1 MMRKRIL
8 AFVLAAALISS
19 LLVTAAVAEEDG
31 APAEAAQSEESA
43 PTENQSSE
51 TTAVTDGES
60 TAGETEE
67 PQQDA
72 ETEIPAPDPVGQLS
86 FANLENRM
94 RENNLT
100 ILMLEESIASIDEI
114 DFDKRIDD
122 LRQQLNNIAKL
133 QYLAVT
139 DPDKLAALG
148 MGGETFESLQASY
161 DTIKKTFDDMQEG
174 KVQDDYDAAVRQLRN
189 TEDQMIKTAET
200 IYINILELQNTD
212 AQLQRSLAA
221 MNRTVQEMELRYDLG
236 QISALQLQQTESGRT
251 QLKSSLETVE
261 MNLDNLIVQM
271 EVMIGAEQTGALKL
285 GEIPDV
291 TDEQI
296 AAMDLEKD
304 LAAAKEV
311 SYALFDAQ
319 KTLNDAKETYEDAI
333 DGKGIN
339 SYQRKSAEHTWK
351 AAQYTYEA
359 AVQSFELSFRT
370 AFNAVAD
377 QQQILKASRTALAL
391 QQDTYAS
398 MELKYQQGSI
408 SKNALQDAKDDLD
421 DAQTAVDTARH
432 NLFTAYRTYRWA
444 VDKGLL
450 NT

>member
-1 MMRKRIL
+1 MRKRIL
-8 AFVLAAALISS
+8 AFVLAAALIGS

-31 APAEAAQSEESA
+31 APAETAQSGESV
-43 PTENQSSE
+43 PTENESGE
-51 TTAVTDGES
+51 TAAVTDGES
-60 TAGETEE
+60 TAGETEK

-114 DFDKRIDD
+114 DFDKQIDD
-122 LRQQLNNIAKL
+122 LRQQLNKIAASITIL
-133 QYLAVT
+133 RLMG
-139 DPDKLAALG
+139 DSEAADA
-148 MGGETFESLQASY
+148 LQADY
-161 DTIKKTFDDMQEG
+161 DSMKAQFDQLYEG
-174 KVQDDYDAAVRQLRN
+174 DVQDDYDAAVRQLRN

-377 QQQILKASRTALAL
+377 QQQILKASQTALAL

>member
-8 AFVLAAALISS
+8 AFALAAALIGS

-31 APAEAAQSEESA
+31 APAETAQSGESV
-43 PTENQSSE
+43 PTENESGE
-51 TTAVTDGES
+51 TAAVTDGES
-60 TAGETEE
+60 TAGETQE

-72 ETEIPAPDPVGQLS
+72 QTEIPAPDPVGQLS

-114 DFDKRIDD
+114 DFDKQIDD
-122 LRQQLNNIAKL
+122 LRQQLNKIAASITIL
-133 QYLAVT
+133 RLMG
-139 DPDKLAALG
+139 DSEAADA
-148 MGGETFESLQASY
+148 LQANY
-161 DTIKKTFDDMQEG
+161 DSMKAQFDQLYEG
-174 KVQDDYDAAVRQLRN
+174 DVQDDYDAAVRQLRN

-200 IYINILELQNTD
+200 IYINILELHNTD

-377 QQQILKASRTALAL
+377 QQQILKASQTALAL

>member
-1 MMRKRIL
+1 MRKRIL

-86 FANLENRM
+86 FANLESRM

-100 ILMLEESIASIDEI
+100 VLMLEESIASIDEI
-114 DFDKRIDD
+114 DFDKMQED
-122 LRQQLNNIAKL
+122 LRDQLNDIAKL
-133 QYLAVT
+133 QYVSIAY
-139 DPDKLAALG
+139 PEAAGG
-148 MGGETFESLQASY
+148 MTFDSLQSSY
-161 DTIKKTFDDMQEG
+161 DALKEQFDDLKEG
-174 KVQDDYDAAVRQLRN
+174 KIQDDYDAVVRQLRN

-212 AQLQRSLAA
+212 EQLQRSLAA

-251 QLKSSLETVE
+251 QLKSNLETVE

-296 AAMDLEKD
+296 AAMDLDKD

-333 DGKGIN
+333 DGKGIS

-370 AFNAVAD
+370 AFNAVTD
-377 QQQILKASRTALAL
+377 QQQILKASQTALAL

-444 VDKGLL
+444 VDRGLL

>member
-1 MMRKRIL
+1 MRKRIL

-86 FANLENRM
+86 FANLESRM

-100 ILMLEESIASIDEI
+100 VLMLEESIASIDEI
-114 DFDKRIDD
+114 DFDKMQED
-122 LRQQLNNIAKL
+122 LRDQLNDIAKL
-133 QYLAVT
+133 QYVSIAY
-139 DPDKLAALG
+139 PEAAGG
-148 MGGETFESLQASY
+148 MTFDSLQSSY
-161 DTIKKTFDDMQEG
+161 DALKEQFDDLKEG
-174 KVQDDYDAAVRQLRN
+174 KIQDDYDAVVRQLRN

-212 AQLQRSLAA
+212 EQLQRSLAA

-251 QLKSSLETVE
+251 QLKSNLETVE

-296 AAMDLEKD
+296 AAMNLEKD

-333 DGKGIN
+333 DGKGIS

-370 AFNAVAD
+370 AFNAVTD
-377 QQQILKASRTALAL
+377 QQQILKASQTALAL

-444 VDKGLL
+444 VDRGLL

>member
-8 AFVLAAALISS
+8 AFVLAAALIGS

-31 APAEAAQSEESA
+31 NAPAETAQSG
-43 PTENQSSE
+43 ENVPAEDQSDAAAAE
-51 TTAVTDGES
+51 ADGES
-60 TAGETEE
+60 TGAEETSQE
-67 PQQDA
+67 DA
-72 ETEIPAPDPVGQLS
+72 QTEVPPPDPVGQLS
-86 FANLENRM
+86 FANLESRM

-100 ILMLEESIASIDEI
+100 ILMLEESIASIDAI
-114 DFDKRIDD
+114 DFDKQIDD
-122 LRQQLNNIAKL
+122 LRQQLNKIAASITTL
-133 QYLAVT
+133 RL
-139 DPDKLAALG
+139 
-148 MGGETFESLQASY
+148 MGDSETADALQANY
-161 DTIKKTFDDMQEG
+161 DSMKAQFDQLYEG
-174 KVQDDYDAAVRQLRN
+174 DVRDDYDAAVRQLRN

-212 AQLQRSLAA
+212 AQLQRSLTA

-236 QISALQLQQTESGRT
+236 QISALQLQQTKSGQT

-261 MNLDNLIVQM
+261 MNLDNLVVQM

-285 GEIPDV
+285 GDIPDV

-311 SYALFDAQ
+311 SYTLFDAQ

-377 QQQILKASRTALAL
+377 QQQILKAAQMALAL
-391 QQDTYAS
+391 QQDTYES

>member
-8 AFVLAAALISS
+8 AFVLAAALIGS

-31 APAEAAQSEESA
+31 APAETAQSGESV
-43 PTENQSSE
+43 PTENESGE
-51 TTAVTDGES
+51 TAAVTDGES
-60 TAGETEE
+60 TAGETEK

-114 DFDKRIDD
+114 DFDKQIDD
-122 LRQQLNNIAKL
+122 LRQQLNKIAASITIL
-133 QYLAVT
+133 RLMG
-139 DPDKLAALG
+139 DSEAADA
-148 MGGETFESLQASY
+148 LQADY
-161 DTIKKTFDDMQEG
+161 DSMKAQFDQLYEG
-174 KVQDDYDAAVRQLRN
+174 DVQDDYDAAVRQLRN

-377 QQQILKASRTALAL
+377 QQQILKASQTALAL

>member
-1 MMRKRIL
+1 MRKRIL
-8 AFVLAAALISS
+8 AFVLAAALIGS

-31 APAEAAQSEESA
+31 APAETAQSGESA
-43 PTENQSSE
+43 PTENESGE
-51 TTAVTDGES
+51 AAAPTDGES
-60 TAGETEE
+60 TAGETQK

-72 ETEIPAPDPVGQLS
+72 EIEIPAPDPVGQLS
-86 FANLENRM
+86 FGNLESRL

-100 ILMLEESIASIDEI
+100 VLMLEESIASIDEI
-114 DFDKRIDD
+114 DFDKMQED
-122 LRQQLNNIAKL
+122 LRKQLNDIAKL
-133 QYLAVT
+133 QYLSIVY
-139 DPDKLAALG
+139 PEAAGG
-148 MGGETFESLQASY
+148 MTFDSLQSSY
-161 DTIKKTFDDMQEG
+161 DALKEQFDDLKEG
-174 KVQDDYDAAVRQLRN
+174 KIQDDYAAVVRQLRN

-200 IYINILELQNTD
+200 IYINVLELQNTD
-212 AQLQRSLAA
+212 EQLQRSLAA

-261 MNLDNLIVQM
+261 MNLNNLIVQM

-377 QQQILKASRTALAL
+377 QQQILKASQTALAL

-444 VDKGLL
+444 VDRGLL

>member
-1 MMRKRIL
+1 MRKRIL

-72 ETEIPAPDPVGQLS
+72 QTEIPAPDPVGQLS
-86 FANLENRM
+86 FANLESRM

-100 ILMLEESIASIDEI
+100 VLMLEESIASIDEI
-114 DFDKRIDD
+114 DFDKMQED
-122 LRQQLNNIAKL
+122 LRDQLNDIAKL
-133 QYLAVT
+133 QYVSIAY
-139 DPDKLAALG
+139 PEAAGG
-148 MGGETFESLQASY
+148 MTFDSLQSSY
-161 DTIKKTFDDMQEG
+161 DALKEQFDDLKEG
-174 KVQDDYDAAVRQLRN
+174 KIQDDYDAVVRQLRN

-212 AQLQRSLAA
+212 EQLQRSLAA

-251 QLKSSLETVE
+251 QLKSNLETVE

-333 DGKGIN
+333 DGKGIS

-370 AFNAVAD
+370 AFNAVTD
-377 QQQILKASRTALAL
+377 QQQILKASQTALAL

-444 VDKGLL
+444 VDRGLL

>member
-8 AFVLAAALISS
+8 AFMLAAALIGS

-31 APAEAAQSEESA
+31 APAETAQSGESV
-43 PTENQSSE
+43 PTENQSGE
-51 TTAVTDGES
+51 AAAPTDGES
-60 TAGETEE
+60 TAGETQE

-72 ETEIPAPDPVGQLS
+72 QTEIPAPDPVGQLS

-114 DFDKRIDD
+114 DFDKQIDD
-122 LRQQLNNIAKL
+122 LRQQLNKIAASITIL
-133 QYLAVT
+133 RLMG
-139 DPDKLAALG
+139 DSEAADA
-148 MGGETFESLQASY
+148 LQANY
-161 DTIKKTFDDMQEG
+161 DSMKAQFDQLYEG
-174 KVQDDYDAAVRQLRN
+174 DVQDDYDAAVRQLRN

-377 QQQILKASRTALAL
+377 QQQILKASQTALAL

-408 SKNALQDAKDDLD
+408 SKNTLQDAKDDLD

>member
-1 MMRKRIL
+1 MRKRIL

-86 FANLENRM
+86 FANLESRM

-100 ILMLEESIASIDEI
+100 VLMLEESIASIDEI
-114 DFDKRIDD
+114 DFDKMQED
-122 LRQQLNNIAKL
+122 LRDQLNDIAKL
-133 QYLAVT
+133 QYVSIAY
-139 DPDKLAALG
+139 PEAAG
-148 MGGETFESLQASY
+148 RMTFDSLQSSY
-161 DTIKKTFDDMQEG
+161 DALKEQFDDLKEG
-174 KVQDDYDAAVRQLRN
+174 KIQDDYDAVVRQLRN

-212 AQLQRSLAA
+212 EQLQRSLAA

-251 QLKSSLETVE
+251 QLKSNLETVE

-271 EVMIGAEQTGALKL
+271 EVMIAA

-333 DGKGIN
+333 DGKGIS

-370 AFNAVAD
+370 AFNAVTD
-377 QQQILKASRTALAL
+377 QQQILKASQTALAL
-391 QQDTYAS
+391 QQDTS

-444 VDKGLL
+444 VDRGLL

>member
-1 MMRKRIL
+1 MRKRIL
-8 AFVLAAALISS
+8 AFVLAAALIGS

-31 APAEAAQSEESA
+31 APAETAQSGESV
-43 PTENQSSE
+43 PTENESGE
-51 TTAVTDGES
+51 TAAVTDGES
-60 TAGETEE
+60 TAGETQE

-72 ETEIPAPDPVGQLS
+72 QTEIPAPDPVGQLS

-114 DFDKRIDD
+114 DFDKQIDD
-122 LRQQLNNIAKL
+122 LRQQLNKIAASITIL
-133 QYLAVT
+133 RLMG
-139 DPDKLAALG
+139 DSEAADA
-148 MGGETFESLQASY
+148 LQANY
-161 DTIKKTFDDMQEG
+161 DSMKAQFDQLYEG
-174 KVQDDYDAAVRQLRN
+174 DVQDDYDAAVRQLRN

-236 QISALQLQQTESGRT
+236 QISTLQLQQTESGRT

-377 QQQILKASRTALAL
+377 QQQILKASQTALAL
-391 QQDTYAS
+391 QQNTYAS

>member
-1 MMRKRIL
+1 MRKRIL

-86 FANLENRM
+86 FANLESRM

-100 ILMLEESIASIDEI
+100 VLMLEESIASIDEI
-114 DFDKRIDD
+114 DFDKMQED
-122 LRQQLNNIAKL
+122 LRDQLNDIAKL
-133 QYLAVT
+133 QYVSIAY
-139 DPDKLAALG
+139 PEAADG
-148 MGGETFESLQASY
+148 MTFDSLQSSY
-161 DTIKKTFDDMQEG
+161 DALKEQFDDLKEG
-174 KVQDDYDAAVRQLRN
+174 KIQDDYDAVVRQLRN

-212 AQLQRSLAA
+212 EQLQRSLAA

-251 QLKSSLETVE
+251 QLKSNLETVE

-333 DGKGIN
+333 DGKGIS

-370 AFNAVAD
+370 AFNAVTD
-377 QQQILKASRTALAL
+377 QQQILKASQTALAL

-444 VDKGLL
+444 VDRGLL

>member
-8 AFVLAAALISS
+8 AFVLAAALIGS

-31 APAEAAQSEESA
+31 APAETAQSGESV
-43 PTENQSSE
+43 PTENQSGE
-51 TTAVTDGES
+51 AAAPTDGES
-60 TAGETEE
+60 TAGETQE

-72 ETEIPAPDPVGQLS
+72 QTEIPAPDPVGQLS

-114 DFDKRIDD
+114 DFDKQIDD
-122 LRQQLNNIAKL
+122 LRQQLNKIAASITIL
-133 QYLAVT
+133 RLMG
-139 DPDKLAALG
+139 DSEAADA
-148 MGGETFESLQASY
+148 LQANY
-161 DTIKKTFDDMQEG
+161 DSMKAQFDQLYEG
-174 KVQDDYDAAVRQLRN
+174 DVQDDYDAAVRQLRN

>member
-86 FANLENRM
+86 FANLESRM

-100 ILMLEESIASIDEI
+100 VLMLEESIASIDEI
-114 DFDKRIDD
+114 DFDKMQED
-122 LRQQLNNIAKL
+122 LRNQLNDIAKL
-133 QYLAVT
+133 QYVSIAY
-139 DPDKLAALG
+139 PEAAGG
-148 MGGETFESLQASY
+148 MTFDSLQSSY
-161 DTIKKTFDDMQEG
+161 DALKEQFDDLKEG
-174 KVQDDYDAAVRQLRN
+174 KIQDDYDAVVRQLRN

-212 AQLQRSLAA
+212 EQLQRSLAA

-251 QLKSSLETVE
+251 QLKSNLETVE

-333 DGKGIN
+333 DGKGIS

-370 AFNAVAD
+370 AFNAVTD
-377 QQQILKASRTALAL
+377 QQQILKASQTALAL

-444 VDKGLL
+444 VDRGLL

>member
-8 AFVLAAALISS
+8 AFVLAAALIGS

-31 APAEAAQSEESA
+31 APAETAQSGESA
-43 PTENQSSE
+43 PTENQSGE
-51 TTAVTDGES
+51 AAAQTDGES

-86 FANLENRM
+86 FANLESRL

-100 ILMLEESIASIDEI
+100 VLMLEESIASIDEI
-114 DFDKRIDD
+114 DFDKMQED
-122 LRQQLNNIAKL
+122 LRKQLNDIAKL
-133 QYLAVT
+133 QYLSIVY
-139 DPDKLAALG
+139 PEAAGG
-148 MGGETFESLQASY
+148 MTFDSLQSSY
-161 DTIKKTFDDMQEG
+161 DALKEQFDDLKEG
-174 KVQDDYDAAVRQLRN
+174 KIQDDYAAVVRQLRN

-261 MNLDNLIVQM
+261 MNLNNLIVQM

-377 QQQILKASRTALAL
+377 QQQILKASQTALAL

-444 VDKGLL
+444 VDRGLL

>member
-1 MMRKRIL
+1 M
-8 AFVLAAALISS
+8 
-19 LLVTAAVAEEDG
+19 T
-31 APAEAAQSEESA
+31 
-43 PTENQSSE
+43 
-51 TTAVTDGES
+51 
-60 TAGETEE
+60 
-67 PQQDA
+67 
-72 ETEIPAPDPVGQLS
+72 
-86 FANLENRM
+86 
-94 RENNLT
+94 
-100 ILMLEESIASIDEI
+100 
-114 DFDKRIDD
+114 FD
-122 LRQQLNNIAKL
+122 
-133 QYLAVT
+133 
-139 DPDKLAALG
+139 
-148 MGGETFESLQASY
+148 SLQASY
-161 DTIKKTFDDMQEG
+161 DALEEQFNDLKEG
-174 KVQDDYDAAVRQLRN
+174 KIQDDYEAVVRQLRN
-189 TEDQMIKTAET
+189 TEDQMVLGAET
-200 IYINILELQNTD
+200 MYVSILELQNTD

-261 MNLDNLIVQM
+261 MNLDNLIAQM
-271 EVMIGAEQTGALKL
+271 ELMIGAEQTGTLKL
-285 GEIPDV
+285 GEVPDV

-296 AAMDLEKD
+296 AAMNLDKD
-304 LAAAKEV
+304 LAAAKAV
-311 SYALFDAQ
+311 SYALYDAQ
-319 KTLNDAKETYEDAI
+319 RTLNDAKETYEDAI
-333 DGKGIN
+333 DGKGLN

-370 AFNAVAD
+370 AFNAVGD
-377 QQQILKASRTALAL
+377 QQQILKASQTALAL

>member
-8 AFVLAAALISS
+8 AFVLAAALIGS

-31 APAEAAQSEESA
+31 APAETAQSGESV
-43 PTENQSSE
+43 PTENESGE
-51 TTAVTDGES
+51 TAAVTDGES
-60 TAGETEE
+60 TAGETQE

-72 ETEIPAPDPVGQLS
+72 QTEIPAPDPVGQLS

-114 DFDKRIDD
+114 DFDKQIDD
-122 LRQQLNNIAKL
+122 LRQQLNKIAASITIL
-133 QYLAVT
+133 RLMG
-139 DPDKLAALG
+139 DSEAADA
-148 MGGETFESLQASY
+148 LQANY
-161 DTIKKTFDDMQEG
+161 DSMKAQFDQLYEG
-174 KVQDDYDAAVRQLRN
+174 DVQDDYDAAVRQLRN

>member
-8 AFVLAAALISS
+8 AFALAALIGS

-31 APAEAAQSEESA
+31 APAETAQSGESV
-43 PTENQSSE
+43 PTENESGE
-51 TTAVTDGES
+51 TAAVTDGES
-60 TAGETEE
+60 TAGETQE

-72 ETEIPAPDPVGQLS
+72 QTEIPAPDPVGQLS

-114 DFDKRIDD
+114 DFDKQIDD
-122 LRQQLNNIAKL
+122 LRQQLNKIAASITIL
-133 QYLAVT
+133 RLMG
-139 DPDKLAALG
+139 DSEAADA
-148 MGGETFESLQASY
+148 LQANY
-161 DTIKKTFDDMQEG
+161 DSMKAQFDQLYEG
-174 KVQDDYDAAVRQLRN
+174 DVQDDYDAAVRQLRN

-359 AVQSFELSFRT
+359 AVQFFELSFRT

-377 QQQILKASRTALAL
+377 QQQILKASQTALAL

>member
-60 TAGETEE
+60 TAGESEE

-72 ETEIPAPDPVGQLS
+72 QTEIPAPDPVGQLS
-86 FANLENRM
+86 FVNLESRM

-100 ILMLEESIASIDEI
+100 VLMLEESIASIDEI
-114 DFDKRIDD
+114 DFDKMQED
-122 LRQQLNNIAKL
+122 LRDQLNDIAKL
-133 QYLAVT
+133 QYVSIAY
-139 DPDKLAALG
+139 PEAAGG
-148 MGGETFESLQASY
+148 MTFDSLQSSY
-161 DTIKKTFDDMQEG
+161 DALKEQFDDLKEG
-174 KVQDDYDAAVRQLRN
+174 KIQDDYDAVVRQLRN

-212 AQLQRSLAA
+212 EQLQRSLAA

-251 QLKSSLETVE
+251 QLKSNLETVE

-333 DGKGIN
+333 DGKGIS

-370 AFNAVAD
+370 AFNAVTD
-377 QQQILKASRTALAL
+377 QQQILKASQTALAL

-444 VDKGLL
+444 VDRGLL

>member
-1 MMRKRIL
+1 MRKRIL
-8 AFVLAAALISS
+8 AFVLAAALIGS

-31 APAEAAQSEESA
+31 APAETAQSGESA
-43 PTENQSSE
+43 PMENQSGE
-51 TTAVTDGES
+51 TAAVTDGES
-60 TAGETEE
+60 TDGETQE

-72 ETEIPAPDPVGQLS
+72 QTEIPAPDPVGQLS

-100 ILMLEESIASIDEI
+100 ILMLEESIASIDAI
-114 DFDKRIDD
+114 DFDKQIDD
-122 LRQQLNNIAKL
+122 LRDMLNEISAGITAMR
-133 QYLAVT
+133 LANNSQ
-139 DPDKLAALG
+139 AADA
-148 MGGETFESLQASY
+148 LQADY
-161 DTIKKTFDDMQEG
+161 DSMKAQFDQLYEG
-174 KVQDDYDAAVRQLRN
+174 DVQDDYDAAVRQLRN

-377 QQQILKASRTALAL
+377 QQQILKASQTALAL

>member
-8 AFVLAAALISS
+8 AFVLAAALIGS

-31 APAEAAQSEESA
+31 APAETAQSGESA
-43 PTENQSSE
+43 PTENQSGE
-51 TTAVTDGES
+51 AAAQTDNES
-60 TAGETEE
+60 TAGETQE

-72 ETEIPAPDPVGQLS
+72 QTEIPAPDPVGQLS

-114 DFDKRIDD
+114 DFDKQIDD
-122 LRQQLNNIAKL
+122 LRQQLNKIAASITIL
-133 QYLAVT
+133 RLMG
-139 DPDKLAALG
+139 DSEAADA
-148 MGGETFESLQASY
+148 LQADY
-161 DTIKKTFDDMQEG
+161 DSMKAQFDQLYEG
-174 KVQDDYDAAVRQLRN
+174 DVRDDYDAAVRQLRN

-377 QQQILKASRTALAL
+377 QQQILKASQTALAL

>member
-8 AFVLAAALISS
+8 AFVLAAALIGS

-86 FANLENRM
+86 FANLESRM

-100 ILMLEESIASIDEI
+100 VLMLEESIASIDEI
-114 DFDKRIDD
+114 DFDKMQED
-122 LRQQLNNIAKL
+122 LRDQLNDIAKL
-133 QYLAVT
+133 QYVSIAY
-139 DPDKLAALG
+139 PEAAGG
-148 MGGETFESLQASY
+148 MTFDSLQSSY
-161 DTIKKTFDDMQEG
+161 DALKEQFDDLKEG
-174 KVQDDYDAAVRQLRN
+174 KIQDDYDAVVRQLRN

-212 AQLQRSLAA
+212 EQLQRSLAA

-251 QLKSSLETVE
+251 QLKSNLETVE

-291 TDEQI
+291 TNGQI

-311 SYALFDAQ
+311 SYALFNAQ

-333 DGKGIN
+333 DGKGIS

-377 QQQILKASRTALAL
+377 QQQLLKASQTALAL

-444 VDKGLL
+444 VDRGLL

>member
-1 MMRKRIL
+1 MRKRIL
-8 AFVLAAALISS
+8 AFVLAAALIGS

-31 APAEAAQSEESA
+31 APAETAQSGESV
-43 PTENQSSE
+43 PTENQSGE
-51 TTAVTDGES
+51 TAAVTDGES
-60 TAGETEE
+60 TAGETQE

-72 ETEIPAPDPVGQLS
+72 QTEIPAPDPVGQLS

-100 ILMLEESIASIDEI
+100 ILMLEETIASIDEI
-114 DFDKRIDD
+114 DFDKQIDD
-122 LRQQLNNIAKL
+122 LRQQLNKIAASITIL
-133 QYLAVT
+133 RLMG
-139 DPDKLAALG
+139 DSEAADA
-148 MGGETFESLQASY
+148 LQANY
-161 DTIKKTFDDMQEG
+161 DSMKAQFDQLYEG
-174 KVQDDYDAAVRQLRN
+174 DVQDDYDAAVRQLRN

>member
-1 MMRKRIL
+1 MRKRIL
-8 AFVLAAALISS
+8 AFVLAAALIGS

-31 APAEAAQSEESA
+31 APAETAQSGESV
-43 PTENQSSE
+43 PTENESGE
-51 TTAVTDGES
+51 TAAVTDGES
-60 TAGETEE
+60 TAGETQE

-72 ETEIPAPDPVGQLS
+72 QTEIPAPDPVGQLS

-100 ILMLEESIASIDEI
+100 ILMLEESIASIDAI
-114 DFDKRIDD
+114 DFDKQIDD
-122 LRQQLNNIAKL
+122 LRDMLNEISAGITAMR
-133 QYLAVT
+133 LANNSQ
-139 DPDKLAALG
+139 AADA
-148 MGGETFESLQASY
+148 LQADY
-161 DTIKKTFDDMQEG
+161 DSMKAQFDQLYEG
-174 KVQDDYDAAVRQLRN
+174 DVRDDYDAAVRQLRN

-377 QQQILKASRTALAL
+377 QQQILKASQTALAL
-391 QQDTYAS
+391 QQNTYAS

>member
-8 AFVLAAALISS
+8 AFVLAAALIGS

-31 APAEAAQSEESA
+31 APAETAQSGESA
-43 PTENQSSE
+43 PMENQSGE
-51 TTAVTDGES
+51 TAAVTDGES
-60 TAGETEE
+60 TAGETQE

-72 ETEIPAPDPVGQLS
+72 QTEIPAPDPVGQLS

-114 DFDKRIDD
+114 DFDKQIDD
-122 LRQQLNNIAKL
+122 LRQQLNKIAASITIL
-133 QYLAVT
+133 RLMG
-139 DPDKLAALG
+139 DSEAADA
-148 MGGETFESLQASY
+148 LQADY
-161 DTIKKTFDDMQEG
+161 DSMKAQFDQLYEG
-174 KVQDDYDAAVRQLRN
+174 DVQDDYDAAVRQLRN

-377 QQQILKASRTALAL
+377 QQQILKASQTALAL

>member
-8 AFVLAAALISS
+8 AFVLAAALIGS

-31 APAEAAQSEESA
+31 APAETAQSGESA
-43 PTENQSSE
+43 PMENQSGE
-51 TTAVTDGES
+51 TAAMTDGES
-60 TAGETEE
+60 TAGETQE

-72 ETEIPAPDPVGQLS
+72 QTEIPAPDPVGQLS

-100 ILMLEESIASIDEI
+100 ILMLEESIASIDAI
-114 DFDKRIDD
+114 DFDKQIDD
-122 LRQQLNNIAKL
+122 LRDMLNEISAGITAMR
-133 QYLAVT
+133 LANNSQ
-139 DPDKLAALG
+139 AADA
-148 MGGETFESLQASY
+148 LQADY
-161 DTIKKTFDDMQEG
+161 DSMKAQFDQLYEG
-174 KVQDDYDAAVRQLRN
+174 DVQDDYDAAVRQLRN

-377 QQQILKASRTALAL
+377 QQQILKASQTALAL

>member
-1 MMRKRIL
+1 MRKRIL
-8 AFVLAAALISS
+8 AFALAAALIGS

-31 APAEAAQSEESA
+31 APAETAQSGESV
-43 PTENQSSE
+43 PTENESGE
-51 TTAVTDGES
+51 TAAVTDGES
-60 TAGETEE
+60 TAGETQE

-72 ETEIPAPDPVGQLS
+72 QTEIPAPDPVGQLS

-114 DFDKRIDD
+114 DFDKQIDD
-122 LRQQLNNIAKL
+122 LRQQLNKIAASITIL
-133 QYLAVT
+133 RLMG
-139 DPDKLAALG
+139 DSEAADA
-148 MGGETFESLQASY
+148 LQANY
-161 DTIKKTFDDMQEG
+161 DSMKAQFDQLYEG
-174 KVQDDYDAAVRQLRN
+174 DVQDDYDAAVRQLRN

-377 QQQILKASRTALAL
+377 QQQILKASQTALTL

>member
-8 AFVLAAALISS
+8 AFVLAAALIGS

-31 APAEAAQSEESA
+31 APAETAQSGESV
-43 PTENQSSE
+43 PTENESGE
-51 TTAVTDGES
+51 TAAVTDGES
-60 TAGETEE
+60 TAGETQE

-72 ETEIPAPDPVGQLS
+72 QTAIPAPDPVGQLS

-100 ILMLEESIASIDEI
+100 ILMLEESIASIDAI
-114 DFDKRIDD
+114 DFDKQIDD
-122 LRQQLNNIAKL
+122 LRDMLNEISAGITAMR
-133 QYLAVT
+133 LANNSQ
-139 DPDKLAALG
+139 AADA
-148 MGGETFESLQASY
+148 LQADY
-161 DTIKKTFDDMQEG
+161 DSMKAQFDQLYEG
-174 KVQDDYDAAVRQLRN
+174 DVRDDYDAAVRQLRN

-377 QQQILKASRTALAL
+377 QQQILKASQTALAL
-391 QQDTYAS
+391 QQNTYAS

>member
-8 AFVLAAALISS
+8 AFVLAAALIGS

-31 APAEAAQSEESA
+31 APAETAQSGESA
-43 PTENQSSE
+43 PTENESGE
-51 TTAVTDGES
+51 TAAVTDGES
-60 TAGETEE
+60 TAGETQE

-72 ETEIPAPDPVGQLS
+72 QTEIPAPDPVGQLS

-100 ILMLEESIASIDEI
+100 ILMLEESIASINEI
-114 DFDKRIDD
+114 DFDKQIDD
-122 LRQQLNNIAKL
+122 LRDMLNEISAGITAMR
-133 QYLAVT
+133 LANNSQ
-139 DPDKLAALG
+139 AADA
-148 MGGETFESLQASY
+148 LQADY
-161 DTIKKTFDDMQEG
+161 DSMKAQFDQLYEG
-174 KVQDDYDAAVRQLRN
+174 DVRDDYDAAVRQLRN

-377 QQQILKASRTALAL
+377 QQQILKASQTALAL

>member
-8 AFVLAAALISS
+8 AFVLAAALIGS

-31 APAEAAQSEESA
+31 APAETAQSGESA
-43 PTENQSSE
+43 PMENQSGE
-51 TTAVTDGES
+51 TAAVTDGES
-60 TAGETEE
+60 TAGETQE

-72 ETEIPAPDPVGQLS
+72 QTEIPAPDPVGQLS

-100 ILMLEESIASIDEI
+100 ILMLEESIASIDAI
-114 DFDKRIDD
+114 DFDKQIDD
-122 LRQQLNNIAKL
+122 LRDMLNEISAGITAMR
-133 QYLAVT
+133 LANNSQ
-139 DPDKLAALG
+139 AADA
-148 MGGETFESLQASY
+148 LQADY
-161 DTIKKTFDDMQEG
+161 DSMKAQFDQLYEG
-174 KVQDDYDAAVRQLRN
+174 DVRDDYDAAVRQLRN

-377 QQQILKASRTALAL
+377 QQQILKASQTALAL

>member
-1 MMRKRIL
+1 MRKRIL
-8 AFVLAAALISS
+8 AFVLAAALIGS

-31 APAEAAQSEESA
+31 APAETAQSGESA
-43 PTENQSSE
+43 PTENQSGE
-51 TTAVTDGES
+51 AAAQTDGES

-86 FANLENRM
+86 FGNLENRM

-114 DFDKRIDD
+114 DFDKQIDD
-122 LRQQLNNIAKL
+122 LRQQLNKIAASITTL
-133 QYLAVT
+133 RLMG
-139 DPDKLAALG
+139 DSEAADA
-148 MGGETFESLQASY
+148 LQANY
-161 DTIKKTFDDMQEG
+161 DSMKAQFDQLYEG
-174 KVQDDYDAAVRQLRN
+174 DVQDDYDAAVRQLRN

-261 MNLDNLIVQM
+261 MNLNNLIVQM
-271 EVMIGAEQTGALKL
+271 EVMIGAEQTGELKL

-304 LAAAKEV
+304 LASAKEV

-377 QQQILKASRTALAL
+377 QQQILKASQTALAL

-444 VDKGLL
+444 VDRGLL

>member
-8 AFVLAAALISS
+8 AFVLAAALIGS

-31 APAEAAQSEESA
+31 APAETAQSGESA
-43 PTENQSSE
+43 PTENQSGE
-51 TTAVTDGES
+51 AAAPTDGES

-72 ETEIPAPDPVGQLS
+72 QTEIPAPDPVGQLS

-114 DFDKRIDD
+114 DFDKQIDD
-122 LRQQLNNIAKL
+122 LRQQLNKIAASITIL
-133 QYLAVT
+133 RLMG
-139 DPDKLAALG
+139 DSEAADA
-148 MGGETFESLQASY
+148 LQANY
-161 DTIKKTFDDMQEG
+161 DSMKAQFDQLYEG
-174 KVQDDYDAAVRQLRN
+174 DVQDDYDAAVRQLRN

-377 QQQILKASRTALAL
+377 QQQILKASQTALAL

>member
-1 MMRKRIL
+1 MRKRIL
-8 AFVLAAALISS
+8 AFVLAAALIGS

-31 APAEAAQSEESA
+31 APAETAQSGESA
-43 PTENQSSE
+43 PMENQSGE
-51 TTAVTDGES
+51 TAAVTDGES
-60 TAGETEE
+60 TAGETQE

-72 ETEIPAPDPVGQLS
+72 QTEIPAPDPVGQLS

-114 DFDKRIDD
+114 DFDKQIDD
-122 LRQQLNNIAKL
+122 LRQQLNKIAASITIL
-133 QYLAVT
+133 RLMG
-139 DPDKLAALG
+139 DSEAADA
-148 MGGETFESLQASY
+148 LQANY
-161 DTIKKTFDDMQEG
+161 DSMKAQFDQLYEG
-174 KVQDDYDAAVRQLRN
+174 DVQDDYDAAVRQLRN

-236 QISALQLQQTESGRT
+236 QISTLQLQQTESGRT

-377 QQQILKASRTALAL
+377 QQQILKASQTALAL

>member
-86 FANLENRM
+86 FANLESRM

-100 ILMLEESIASIDEI
+100 VLMLEESIASIDEI
-114 DFDKRIDD
+114 DFDKMQED
-122 LRQQLNNIAKL
+122 LRDQLNDIAKL
-133 QYLAVT
+133 QYVSIAY
-139 DPDKLAALG
+139 PEAAGG
-148 MGGETFESLQASY
+148 MTFDSLQSSY
-161 DTIKKTFDDMQEG
+161 DALKEQFDDLKEG
-174 KVQDDYDAAVRQLRN
+174 KIQDDYDAVVRQLRN

-212 AQLQRSLAA
+212 EQLQRSLAA

-333 DGKGIN
+333 DGKGIS

-377 QQQILKASRTALAL
+377 QQQILKASQTALAL

>member
-1 MMRKRIL
+1 MRKRIL
-8 AFVLAAALISS
+8 AFVLAAALIGS

-86 FANLENRM
+86 FANLESRM

-100 ILMLEESIASIDEI
+100 VLMLEESIASIDEI
-114 DFDKRIDD
+114 DFDKMQED
-122 LRQQLNNIAKL
+122 LRDQLNDIAKL
-133 QYLAVT
+133 QYVSIAY
-139 DPDKLAALG
+139 PEAAGG
-148 MGGETFESLQASY
+148 MTFDSLQSSY
-161 DTIKKTFDDMQEG
+161 DALKEQFDDLKEG
-174 KVQDDYDAAVRQLRN
+174 KIQDDYDAVVRQLRN

-212 AQLQRSLAA
+212 EQLQRSLAA

-251 QLKSSLETVE
+251 QLKSNLETVE

-291 TDEQI
+291 TNGQI

-311 SYALFDAQ
+311 SYALFNAQ

-333 DGKGIN
+333 DGKGIS

-377 QQQILKASRTALAL
+377 QQQLLKASQTALAL

-444 VDKGLL
+444 VDRGLL

>member
-1 MMRKRIL
+1 MRKRIL

-86 FANLENRM
+86 FANLESRM

-100 ILMLEESIASIDEI
+100 VLMLEESIASIDEI
-114 DFDKRIDD
+114 DFDKMQED
-122 LRQQLNNIAKL
+122 LRDQLNDIAKL
-133 QYLAVT
+133 QYVSIAY
-139 DPDKLAALG
+139 PEAAGG
-148 MGGETFESLQASY
+148 MTFDSLQSSY
-161 DTIKKTFDDMQEG
+161 DALKEQFDDLKEG
-174 KVQDDYDAAVRQLRN
+174 KIQDDYDAVVRQLRN

-212 AQLQRSLAA
+212 EQLQRSLAA

-236 QISALQLQQTESGRT
+236 QISALQLQQTESGCT
-251 QLKSSLETVE
+251 QLKSNLETVE

-333 DGKGIN
+333 DGKGIS

-370 AFNAVAD
+370 AFNAVTD
-377 QQQILKASRTALAL
+377 QQQILKASQTALAL

-444 VDKGLL
+444 VDRGLL

>member
-8 AFVLAAALISS
+8 AFLLAAALIGS
-19 LLVTAAVAEEDG
+19 LLVTAAVAEEGGD
-31 APAEAAQSEESA
+31 APETAQSGETAESA
-43 PTENQSSE
+43 QTQAEGPETE
-51 TTAVTDGES
+51 DGE
-60 TAGETEE
+60 TAAEEAAGETEE
-67 PQQDA
+67 TTQDA
-72 ETEIPAPDPVGQLS
+72 QTEIPAPDPVGQLS
-86 FANLENRM
+86 FANLESRL

-100 ILMLEESIASIDEI
+100 VLMLEESIASVDAM
-114 DFDKRIDD
+114 DFEKMQND
-122 LRQQLNNIAKL
+122 LRDQLNAIAKL
-133 QYLAVT
+133 QYLSIVY
-139 DPDKLAALG
+139 PEAAGG
-148 MGGETFESLQASY
+148 MTFDSLQASY
-161 DTIKKTFDDMQEG
+161 DALEEQFNDLKEG
-174 KVQDDYDAAVRQLRN
+174 KIQDDYEAVVRQLRN
-189 TEDQMIKTAET
+189 TEDQMVLGAET
-200 IYINILELQNTD
+200 MYVSILELQNTD

-261 MNLDNLIVQM
+261 MNLDNLIAQM
-271 EVMIGAEQTGALKL
+271 ELMIGAEQTGTLKL
-285 GEIPDV
+285 GEVPDV

-296 AAMDLEKD
+296 AAMNLDKD
-304 LAAAKEV
+304 LAAAKAA
-311 SYALFDAQ
+311 SYALYDAQ
-319 KTLNDAKETYEDAI
+319 RTLNDAKETYEDAI
-333 DGKGIN
+333 DGKGLN

-370 AFNAVAD
+370 AFNAVGD
-377 QQQILKASRTALAL
+377 QQQILKASQTALAL